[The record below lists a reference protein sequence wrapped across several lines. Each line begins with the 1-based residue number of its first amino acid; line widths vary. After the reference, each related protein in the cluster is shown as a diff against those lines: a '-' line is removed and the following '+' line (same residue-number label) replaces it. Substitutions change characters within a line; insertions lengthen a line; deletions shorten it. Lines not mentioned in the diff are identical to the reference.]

1 MKNITKDNK
10 AITLVALIITIVI
23 MLILGSVTIY
33 TGLDTY
39 KLSKINAFVIEMQL
53 IQAKV
58 DELMDTKPKE
68 ELLQLGIS
76 IFDTTD
82 EVKINFEEAFENG
95 EIKIGDLNTC
105 RYFTK
110 DELLQIFDIED
121 AYSDVTICFDTREVV
136 SAKGIEYEEIK
147 YYTQYKLPKGQAL
160 INTTTTTKRKIS
172 FELDLSIDGLNSNV
186 TIRPLEESEK
196 VGNQIGTELI
206 ANGMLKYKE
215 LNESNWKVIT
225 NYTEKDSSY
234 SVSISK
240 SGSYVF
246 RLEDNTDK
254 TNYVEKTI
262 SIKLAN
268 KPKTNLTLSPYN
280 YGLNS
285 DSWAYVQ
292 KGDAFYVWIPRYA
305 LKISAVG
312 SEFVKGNSNITTS
325 NTYLDDTWSVHEK
338 FTTSDGIELTGI
350 WVRVEEPN
358 VRNLNT
364 SQLLNSDAET
374 LIEILD
380 EE

>member
-1 MKNITKDNK
+1 
-10 AITLVALIITIVI
+10 
-23 MLILGSVTIY
+23 
-33 TGLDTY
+33 
-39 KLSKINAFVIEMQL
+39 
-53 IQAKV
+53 
-58 DELMDTKPKE
+58 
-68 ELLQLGIS
+68 
-76 IFDTTD
+76 
-82 EVKINFEEAFENG
+82 
-95 EIKIGDLNTC
+95 
-105 RYFTK
+105 
-110 DELLQIFDIED
+110 
-121 AYSDVTICFDTREVV
+121 
-136 SAKGIEYEEIK
+136 
-147 YYTQYKLPKGQAL
+147 
-160 INTTTTTKRKIS
+160 
-172 FELDLSIDGLNSNV
+172 
-186 TIRPLEESEK
+186 
-196 VGNQIGTELI
+196 
-206 ANGMLKYKE
+206 MLKYKE
-215 LNESNWKVIT
+215 QNESNWKTIT

-234 SVSISK
+234 SVVISK

-305 LKISAVG
+305 LKISAIG

-325 NTYLDDTWSVHEK
+325 NTYLDDTWNVHEK

-358 VRNLNT
+358 VRGLSM
-364 SQLLNSDAET
+364 SQLLDSDAET

>member
-10 AITLVALIITIVI
+10 GITLVALIITIVI
-23 MLILGSVTIY
+23 MIILGSVTIY

-39 KLSKINAFVIEMQL
+39 KLSKVNAFVIEMQL

-58 DELMDTKPKE
+58 DELIDTKPKD

-121 AYSDVTICFDTREVV
+121 AYSGVTICLDTREVV
-136 SAKGIEYEEIK
+136 SDKGIEYEEVK

-160 INTTTTTKRKIS
+160 ITTTTTKRKIN

-186 TIRPLEESEK
+186 TVRALSGE
-196 VGNQIGTELI
+196 ELI

-215 LNESNWKVIT
+215 KNESNWKVIT
-225 NYTEKDSSY
+225 NHTEKNNSY
-234 SVSISK
+234 SVVISK

-262 SIKLAN
+262 SITLTN
-268 KPKTNLTLSPYN
+268 KPKTNLTLSSYN

-292 KGDAFYVWIPRYA
+292 KGDKVYVWIPRFA

-312 SEFVKGNSNITTS
+312 SGFVKGNSNITTN
-325 NTYLDDTWSVHEK
+325 NTYLDDSWGVHEK

-358 VRNLNT
+358 KRGLSM
-364 SQLLNSDAET
+364 SQLLDSDAET